1 MGLTVSRQK
10 CRVILTVKTFQGIF
24 ILAIS
29 ADFHGRL
36 APEESPHLKNHGPC
50 CQKHSL

>member
-10 CRVILTVKTFQGIF
+10 CRVILTVKTFQAILN
-24 ILAIS
+24 LAIS
-29 ADFHGRL
+29 ADLHGLL
-36 APEESPHLKNHGPC
+36 APKESPHLKNHGPC